1 MKARRTDP
9 EDLQT
14 SAFRV
19 LGHPVPQS
27 GMKPV
32 NTAAGPRLVTTGG
45 RDLENWRQGL
55 ANEAAVARVA
65 GRRHL
70 GPVALIV
77 DFRYSMPGTRTAAQ
91 RRQDSIP
98 KVTQPDLDKLLRAVC
113 DGLTAGA
120 LILDDA
126 QITEIHATKTEWL
139 DSWTGCDI
147 QIRDL
152 WMP

>member
-1 MKARRTDP
+1 MKPGRTDP
-9 EDLQT
+9 DDLRT

-32 NTAAGPRLVTTGG
+32 STAAGPRLVTTGG
-45 RDLENWRQGL
+45 RDLENWRHSL
-55 ANEAAVARVA
+55 AAEAAVARVN

-70 GPVALIV
+70 GPVALCV
-77 DFRYSMPGTRTAAQ
+77 EFRYPMPGARTAAQ
-91 RRQDSIP
+91 RHQDSIP

-113 DGLTAGA
+113 DGMTAGA

-126 QITEIHATKTEWL
+126 QICEIHATKSEWG